1 MTMSIARRYWDASY
15 EWHILEWDENSPTNK
30 QKKQTKKLTKKI
42 KVVPLV
48 VEKAVAEFPFCSS
61 GCLSLFSQH
70 A

>member
-1 MTMSIARRYWDASY
+1 MAMSIARRYWDASY

-48 VEKAVAEFPFCSS
+48 VQKAVVDIPISS
-61 GCLSLFSQH
+61 PGRVSLFSH
-70 A
+70 NA